1 MTKIALNKS
10 SLNEQK
16 KQLKTFNRYLP
27 ALELKREQLM
37 LELKKARAQVEEKK
51 RQIDKMKEFVAEQL
65 PMLAAETINLDD
77 LLKIN
82 NVEYD
87 VENRLGLKLPTL
99 KSIDVSI
106 VEYSFLAKPHWVD
119 NLVKRLQQ
127 MVQLLVE
134 LQLLEHRAE
143 LLADSL
149 RTTTQRVNLF
159 SNVLIPKTGE
169 NIKKIRLFLDDQ
181 ERAAVV
187 RSKISKAKA
196 QAKNAQ
202 ASAGRAAL

>member
-1 MTKIALNKS
+1 MSKISLNKS

-16 KQLKTFNRYLP
+16 KKLSTYKKYLP

-37 LELKKARAQVEEKK
+37 LELKKARTAVEEKK
-51 RQIDKMKEFVAEQL
+51 RQIEEMQRFVAQQL
-65 PMLAAETINLDD
+65 PMLAAEAVGLED
-77 LLKIN
+77 LISIDH
-82 NVEYD
+82 VEFD
-87 VENRLGLKLPTL
+87 VENRLGLKLPVL
-99 KSIDVSI
+99 KEIHVKV

-119 NLVKRLQQ
+119 NLVKRLKQ
-127 MVQLLVE
+127 MVQLHVE
-134 LQLLEHRAE
+134 LQLLEKRE
-143 LLADSL
+143 ILLAASL

-159 SNVLIPKTGE
+159 SNVLIPETGE

-196 QAKNAQ
+196 QAKNAMRR
-202 ASAGRAAL
+202 AG